1 MVAQRAGLRPHAAY
15 GTDLGADSSMSCRME
30 AWIYSTYV
38 KYVIWITLSE
48 PSDRSREHE
57 LHCEFN
63 YVELI
68 SNLNDSWNSELTIVL

>member
-15 GTDLGADSSMSCRME
+15 GTDLGADTCLVE
-30 AWIYSTYV
+30 WKHIYSTYV